1 MSERFSTLREILT
14 ARGIPLPSPY
24 PHTVR
29 TLKGSALA
37 ALLAGAVLG
46 LGLFAYSSVMLLA
59 GSVLHATY
67 YASEKMRTS
76 PSGTETATE
85 HQEQPAL
92 PPPSVASPLP
102 ELPTAPVPAPETLPV
117 SVLEPDSHLGL
128 QVRLKMQKSA
138 LPYREHGDLS
148 LTDAARQ
155 VDFAL
160 LQTLLRLNLERG
172 RLIFLTSDY
181 KTRGKDVYHL
191 QRMRLFLRKSAED
204 FTKALE
210 ENLDVWAERGIVTL
224 EAPNKITLAVEGVI
238 THEIWVDTAG
248 DEFLL
253 PPQGNGP
260 RLTIVID
267 DLGENR
273 KAAQSLLELSI
284 PVTCAIWPF
293 SRFAAETA
301 QAAHKAGR
309 EVLIHEPMEPIQSPF
324 IKAGPDALMLSMN
337 RETLVA
343 TLKASIPKV
352 PHASG
357 LNNHMGSRLTRN
369 QQASSWVA
377 ETLGPSGL
385 FALDSLTTPDSVFYR
400 EARKKG
406 LPAYR
411 RAVFL
416 DDGPRTVQSVLKEL
430 KRAEQIAHTKGQ
442 AIAIG
447 HPHPETIKALQ
458 QWAAEREPTIHIVP
472 LRYLSVPVDI
482 LED

>member
-1 MSERFSTLREILT
+1 MPERFSKLREILV
-14 ARGIPLPSPY
+14 AQGIPLPKPY
-24 PHTVR
+24 PHTAR

-46 LGLFAYSSVMLLA
+46 LGLFAYSSLVLLA
-59 GSVLHATY
+59 GSVLNATH
-67 YASEKMRTS
+67 YASETIASKKPNEAETSTALPVS
-76 PSGTETATE
+76 PSPSSSPEET
-85 HQEQPAL
+85 
-92 PPPSVASPLP
+92 PPI
-102 ELPTAPVPAPETLPV
+102 PAPETQPVQAV
-117 SVLEPDSHLGL
+117 SVLEPDSHLGQ

-160 LQTLLRLNLERG
+160 LQTLLRLDLERG
-172 RLIFLTSDY
+172 RFLFLTSDY
-181 KTRGKDVYHL
+181 KSRGKDVYHL
-191 QRMRLFLRKSAED
+191 QRMRLFLRKSTEH
-204 FTKALE
+204 FIETLE
-210 ENLDVWAERGIVTL
+210 ENMDVWAERGIVTR

-238 THEIWVDTAG
+238 THELWVDTAG

-253 PPQGNGP
+253 PPQGSGP

-273 KAAQSLLELSI
+273 KAVQSLLELNI

-293 SRFAAETA
+293 SRFAEETA

-309 EVLIHEPMEPIQSPF
+309 EVLIHQPMEPMQAPF
-324 IKAGPDALMLSMN
+324 VKAGPDALTLSMS
-337 RETLVA
+337 RETLIS
-343 TLKASIPKV
+343 TLKASILKV

-369 QQASSWVA
+369 QQASSVVV

-406 LPAYR
+406 LLAYR

-416 DDGPRTVQSVLKEL
+416 DDGPRTVQSVLREL
-430 KRAEQIAHTKGQ
+430 KRAEQIAHAKGQ
-442 AIAIG
+442 AIVIG

-458 QWAAEREPTIHIVP
+458 QWTAEREPNIHIVP
-472 LRYLSVPVDI
+472 LRYLTVPVDV
-482 LED
+482 LGE